1 VNFSAD
7 IVEVDGELRSKRGKK
22 AGLKQL
28 WTCSECDFRSVTLAD
43 VELASCPAGGELME
57 PLIKDQY
64 ADGRRLRAARSIS
77 EMRASVVESLGS
89 VELD

>member
-1 VNFSAD
+1 
-7 IVEVDGELRSKRGKK
+7 
-22 AGLKQL
+22 
-28 WTCSECDFRSVTLAD
+28 
-43 VELASCPAGGELME
+43 ME